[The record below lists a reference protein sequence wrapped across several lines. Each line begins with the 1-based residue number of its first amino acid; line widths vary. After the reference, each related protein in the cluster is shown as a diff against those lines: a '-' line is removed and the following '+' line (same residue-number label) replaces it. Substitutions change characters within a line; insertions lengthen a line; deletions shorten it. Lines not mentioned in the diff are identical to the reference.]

1 MFDLFS
7 DLSLHFERYFILN
20 EYSIHIIQ
28 WCVLGLFVL
37 FVTLPI
43 WKEKRSSYVFYAG
56 IVLRVVLLG
65 GITVEMIHQVLVRQ
79 YTIETF
85 EVLTDF
91 MQFLIYGYV
100 LLASLYY
107 VITLPYLKNK
117 GMFFV
122 FDLSVLLLPLCQ
134 TVFIVFAESKK
145 FFLSGDTGLVWRDM
159 ITILAMAC
167 FAALLLHLFFRLFWQ
182 RKWKELLLFYGLI
195 FAALV
200 YIFYPSIS
208 KHELQSS
215 FKSIVILAAAAG
227 SLMTID
233 LLSALLRDKLRLR
246 QWGAGCITVFF
257 LLLLNPVVNIPHT
270 MFQFT
275 KTELVDTFSQ
285 EYRPLSAVSAKAFAS
300 KFVPEDQSLYL
311 NASHQPIPYHYVFAD
326 DQYEV
331 NISAFTG
338 ELSGYSY
345 RGRVE
350 GKELT
355 DKEYRKKTIE
365 FFEKSGRSI
374 DLHRIQLA
382 VQKKDGET
390 NVLLLPKMSQ
400 NERDSFAFATWK
412 KGTLRQAQYENAI
425 FQLKDIDGIRL
436 TETEIKNRINSMYQN
451 LNLKPPVYQI
461 TGIDDFY
468 YDWQHEVRVTTKDQ
482 SEFLFN
488 GSSKEVISFKLSKA
502 FLQQKKGN
510 VSDEDLLKI
519 IGKKPKDIRKETG
532 TSESKQFTF
541 NHSSHVVN
549 LLKGDDGIE
558 LRVQSQSASSIPHA
572 VSNQDREDVYQQ
584 VLKRY
589 KPYTIYKKQ
598 IKPVRMID
606 KEGNI
611 DISWLVIIQTF
622 GSNEHK
628 IYEVNGRTKEVHRFD
643 R

>member
-1 MFDLFS
+1 MLDLFS

-20 EYSIHIIQ
+20 EYSIRIIQ

-37 FVTLPI
+37 FMTLPL
-43 WKEKRSSYVFYAG
+43 WKEKKSGYVFYAG

-65 GITVEMIHQVLVRQ
+65 GMTVEMIHQVLARQ

-107 VITLPYLKNK
+107 VISLPYLKNK
-117 GMFFV
+117 GMFFA

-145 FFLSGDTGLVWRDM
+145 FFLSGDMDLVWRDL
-159 ITILAMAC
+159 ITILLMAG
-167 FAALLLHLFFRLFWQ
+167 FAALVLHLFFRLFWHW
-182 RKWKELLLFYGLI
+182 KWKELLLFYGLI
-195 FAALV
+195 FAALL

-208 KHELQSS
+208 KYELQST

-227 SLMTID
+227 SFMTIY
-233 LLSALLRDKLRLR
+233 LLSALLRDKVRLR
-246 QWGAGCITVFF
+246 QWGAGCIAVFF
-257 LLLLNPVVNIPHT
+257 LLLLNPIINIPHT

-275 KTELVDTFSQ
+275 KTELVDTFSE
-285 EYRPLSAVSAKAFAS
+285 EYRPLSAASAKAFAS
-300 KFVPEDQSLYL
+300 KFVPKNQSLYL

-326 DQYEV
+326 DQYEL
-331 NISAFTG
+331 NISPFTG
-338 ELSGYSY
+338 ELSEYSY

-365 FFEKSGRSI
+365 FFERSGRSI
-374 DLHRIQLA
+374 DLQRIQLA
-382 VQKKDGET
+382 VKKEDGET
-390 NVLLLPKMSQ
+390 DVLLLPKMSQ
-400 NERDSFAFATWK
+400 NEEDSLASATWK
-412 KGTLRQAQYENAI
+412 KGTLRQAQYVNTI
-425 FQLKDIDGIRL
+425 FQLKDIDGIHL
-436 TETEIKNRINSMYQN
+436 TETEIKNRINSIYKH
-451 LNLKPPVYQI
+451 LNLKPPAYQI
-461 TGIDDFY
+461 TGIDEFY
-468 YDWQHEVRVTTKDQ
+468 FDWQHEVRVTTKDQ

-488 GSSKEVISFKLSKA
+488 GSTKKVISFKLSKA
-502 FLQQKKGN
+502 ILQQKKGN
-510 VSDEDLLKI
+510 ISDEDLLKI

-532 TSESKQFTF
+532 TSESKQYTF
-541 NHSSHVVN
+541 KRSSHVVN
-549 LLKGDDGIE
+549 LFKGDDGIE
-558 LRVQSQSASSIPHA
+558 LRVQVASSIPHA

-584 VLKRY
+584 VLKRF

-598 IKPVRMID
+598 IKPVKMID

>member
-20 EYSIHIIQ
+20 EYSIRIIQ

-37 FVTLPI
+37 FMTLPL
-43 WKEKRSSYVFYAG
+43 WKEKKSGYVFYAG

-65 GITVEMIHQVLVRQ
+65 GMTVEMIHQVLARQ

-117 GMFFV
+117 GMFFA

-145 FFLSGDTGLVWRDM
+145 FFLSGDMGLVWRDL
-159 ITILAMAC
+159 ITILVMAG
-167 FAALLLHLFFRLFWQ
+167 FAALVLHLFFRLFWHW
-182 RKWKELLLFYGLI
+182 KWKELLLFYGLI
-195 FAALV
+195 FAALL

-208 KHELQSS
+208 KYELQSS

-227 SLMTID
+227 SFMTIY
-233 LLSALLRDKLRLR
+233 LLSALLRDKVRLR
-246 QWGAGCITVFF
+246 QWGAGCIAVFF
-257 LLLLNPVVNIPHT
+257 LLLLNPIINIPHT

-275 KTELVDTFSQ
+275 KTELVDTFSE
-285 EYRPLSAVSAKAFAS
+285 EYRPLSAASAKAFAS
-300 KFVPEDQSLYL
+300 KFVPENQSLYL

-331 NISAFTG
+331 NISPFTG
-338 ELSGYSY
+338 ELSEYSY

-355 DKEYRKKTIE
+355 DKEYRQKTIE
-365 FFEKSGRSI
+365 FFERSGRSI
-374 DLHRIQLA
+374 DLNRIQLT
-382 VQKKDGET
+382 VQKEDGET

-400 NERDSFAFATWK
+400 NEEDSLASATWK

-425 FQLKDIDGIRL
+425 FQLKDIDGIHL
-436 TETEIKNRINSMYQN
+436 TEMEIKNRINSIYKH
-451 LNLKPPVYQI
+451 LNLKPPAYQI
-461 TGIDDFY
+461 TGIDEFY
-468 YDWQHEVRVTTKDQ
+468 FDWQHEVRVTTKDQ

-502 FLQQKKGN
+502 ILQQKKGN
-510 VSDEDLLKI
+510 ISDEDLLKI
-519 IGKKPKDIRKETG
+519 IGKTPKDVRKKIG
-532 TSESKQFTF
+532 TSESKQYTF
-541 NHSSHVVN
+541 KRSSHVVN
-549 LLKGDDGIE
+549 LFKGDDGIE
-558 LRVQSQSASSIPHA
+558 LRVQVASSIPHA

>member
-20 EYSIHIIQ
+20 EYSISIIQ

-37 FVTLPI
+37 FMTLPL
-43 WKEKRSSYVFYAG
+43 WKEKKSGYVFYAG

-65 GITVEMIHQVLVRQ
+65 GMTVEMIHQVLARQ

-117 GMFFV
+117 GMFFA

-145 FFLSGDTGLVWRDM
+145 FFLSGDMGLVWRDL
-159 ITILAMAC
+159 ITILLMAG
-167 FAALLLHLFFRLFWQ
+167 FAALVLHLFFRLFWHW
-182 RKWKELLLFYGLI
+182 KWKELLLFYGLI
-195 FAALV
+195 FAALL

-208 KHELQSS
+208 KYELQST

-227 SLMTID
+227 SFMTIY
-233 LLSALLRDKLRLR
+233 LLSALLRDKVRLR
-246 QWGAGCITVFF
+246 QWGAGCIAVFF
-257 LLLLNPVVNIPHT
+257 LLLLNPIINIPHT

-275 KTELVDTFSQ
+275 KTELVDTFSE
-285 EYRPLSAVSAKAFAS
+285 EYRPLSAASAKAFAS
-300 KFVPEDQSLYL
+300 KFVPENQSLYL

-331 NISAFTG
+331 NISPFTG
-338 ELSGYSY
+338 ELSEYSY

-355 DKEYRKKTIE
+355 DKEYRQKTIE
-365 FFEKSGRSI
+365 FFERSGRSI
-374 DLHRIQLA
+374 DLNRIQLT
-382 VQKKDGET
+382 VQKEDGET

-400 NERDSFAFATWK
+400 NEEDSLASATWE
-412 KGTLRQAQYENAI
+412 KGTLRQAQYVNAI
-425 FQLKDIDGIRL
+425 FQLKDIDGIHL
-436 TETEIKNRINSMYQN
+436 TETEIKNRINSIYKH
-451 LNLKPPVYQI
+451 LNLKPPAYQI
-461 TGIDDFY
+461 TGIDEFY
-468 YDWQHEVRVTTKDQ
+468 FDWQHEVRVTTKDQ

-488 GSSKEVISFKLSKA
+488 GSSNEVISFKLSKA

-519 IGKKPKDIRKETG
+519 IGKTPKDVRKEIG
-532 TSESKQFTF
+532 TSESKQYTF
-541 NHSSHVVN
+541 KRSSHVVN
-549 LLKGDDGIE
+549 LFKGDDGIE
-558 LRVQSQSASSIPHA
+558 LRVQVASSIPHA

-628 IYEVNGRTKEVHRFD
+628 IYEVRTKEVHRFD

>member
-1 MFDLFS
+1 MLDLFS

-20 EYSIHIIQ
+20 EYSIRIIQ

-37 FVTLPI
+37 FMTLPL
-43 WKEKRSSYVFYAG
+43 WKEKKSGYVFYAG

-65 GITVEMIHQVLVRQ
+65 GMTVEMIHQVLARQ

-107 VITLPYLKNK
+107 VISLPYLKNK
-117 GMFFV
+117 GMFFA

-145 FFLSGDTGLVWRDM
+145 FFLSGDMDLVWRDL
-159 ITILAMAC
+159 ITILLMAG
-167 FAALLLHLFFRLFWQ
+167 FAALVLHLFFRLFWHW
-182 RKWKELLLFYGLI
+182 KWKELLLFYGLI
-195 FAALV
+195 FAALL

-208 KHELQSS
+208 KYELQST

-227 SLMTID
+227 SFMTIY
-233 LLSALLRDKLRLR
+233 LLSALLRDKVRLR
-246 QWGAGCITVFF
+246 QWGAGCIAVFF
-257 LLLLNPVVNIPHT
+257 LLLLNPIINIPHT

-275 KTELVDTFSQ
+275 KTELVDTFSE
-285 EYRPLSAVSAKAFAS
+285 EYRPLSAASAKAFAS
-300 KFVPEDQSLYL
+300 KFVPKNQSLYL

-326 DQYEV
+326 DQYEL
-331 NISAFTG
+331 NISPFTG
-338 ELSGYSY
+338 ELSEYSY

-355 DKEYRKKTIE
+355 DKDYRKKTIE
-365 FFEKSGRSI
+365 FFERSGRSI
-374 DLHRIQLA
+374 DLQRIQLA
-382 VQKKDGET
+382 VKKEDGET
-390 NVLLLPKMSQ
+390 DVLLLPKMSQ
-400 NERDSFAFATWK
+400 NEEDSLASATWK
-412 KGTLRQAQYENAI
+412 KGTLRQAQYVNAI
-425 FQLKDIDGIRL
+425 FQLKDIDGIHL
-436 TETEIKNRINSMYQN
+436 TETEIKNRINSIYKH
-451 LNLKPPVYQI
+451 LNLKPPAYQI
-461 TGIDDFY
+461 TGIDEFY
-468 YDWQHEVRVTTKDQ
+468 FDWQHEVRVTTKDQ

-488 GSSKEVISFKLSKA
+488 GSTKKVISFKLSKA
-502 FLQQKKGN
+502 ILQQKKGN
-510 VSDEDLLKI
+510 ISDEDLLKI

-532 TSESKQFTF
+532 TSESKQYTF
-541 NHSSHVVN
+541 KRSSHVVN
-549 LLKGDDGIE
+549 LFKGDDGIE
-558 LRVQSQSASSIPHA
+558 LRVQVASSIPHA

-584 VLKRY
+584 VLKRF

-598 IKPVRMID
+598 IKPVKMID

>member
-20 EYSIHIIQ
+20 EYSIRIIQ

-37 FVTLPI
+37 FMTLPL
-43 WKEKRSSYVFYAG
+43 WKEKKSGYVFYGG

-65 GITVEMIHQVLVRQ
+65 GMTVEMIHQVLARQ

-107 VITLPYLKNK
+107 VISLPYLKNK
-117 GMFFV
+117 GMFFA

-145 FFLSGDTGLVWRDM
+145 FFLSGDMDLVWRDL
-159 ITILAMAC
+159 ITILLMAG
-167 FAALLLHLFFRLFWQ
+167 FAALVLHLFFRLFWHW
-182 RKWKELLLFYGLI
+182 KWKELLLFYGLI
-195 FAALV
+195 FAALL

-208 KHELQSS
+208 KYELQST

-227 SLMTID
+227 SFMTIY
-233 LLSALLRDKLRLR
+233 LLSALLRDKVRLR
-246 QWGAGCITVFF
+246 QWGAGCIAVFF
-257 LLLLNPVVNIPHT
+257 LLLLNPIINIPHT

-275 KTELVDTFSQ
+275 KTELVDTFSE
-285 EYRPLSAVSAKAFAS
+285 EYRPLSAASAKAFAS
-300 KFVPEDQSLYL
+300 KFVPENQSLYL

-331 NISAFTG
+331 NISPFTG
-338 ELSGYSY
+338 ELSEYSY

-355 DKEYRKKTIE
+355 DKEYRQKTIE
-365 FFEKSGRSI
+365 FFERSGRSI
-374 DLHRIQLA
+374 DLNRIQLT
-382 VQKKDGET
+382 VQKEDGET

-400 NERDSFAFATWK
+400 NEEDSLASATWE
-412 KGTLRQAQYENAI
+412 KGTLRQAQYVNAI
-425 FQLKDIDGIRL
+425 FQLKDIDGIHL
-436 TETEIKNRINSMYQN
+436 TETEIKNRINSIYKH
-451 LNLKPPVYQI
+451 LNLKPPAYQI
-461 TGIDDFY
+461 TGIDEFY
-468 YDWQHEVRVTTKDQ
+468 FDWQHEVRVTTKDQ

-519 IGKKPKDIRKETG
+519 IGKTPKDVRKEIG
-532 TSESKQFTF
+532 TSESKQYTF
-541 NHSSHVVN
+541 KRSSHVVN
-549 LLKGDDGIE
+549 LFKGDDGIE
-558 LRVQSQSASSIPHA
+558 LRVQVASSIPHA

>member
-1 MFDLFS
+1 MLDLFS

-20 EYSIHIIQ
+20 EYSIRIIQ

-37 FVTLPI
+37 FMTLPI
-43 WKEKRSSYVFYAG
+43 WKEKKSGYVFYAG
-56 IVLRVVLLG
+56 LVLRVVLLG
-65 GITVEMIHQVLVRQ
+65 GMTLEMSHQVLARQ

-117 GMFFV
+117 GMFFA

-167 FAALLLHLFFRLFWQ
+167 FAALLLYLFFRLFWHW
-182 RKWKELLLFYGLI
+182 KWKELILFYGLI
-195 FAALV
+195 FAALL

-208 KHELQSS
+208 KYELQST
-215 FKSIVILAAAAG
+215 FKSIVILVAAAG
-227 SLMTID
+227 TFMTIY
-233 LLSALLRDKLRLR
+233 LLSALLRDKVRLR
-246 QWGAGCITVFF
+246 KWGAGCIAVFF
-257 LLLLNPVVNIPHT
+257 LLLLNPIVNIPHT

-275 KTELVDTFSQ
+275 KMELVDTFSE

-311 NASHQPIPYHYVFAD
+311 NASLQPIPYYYVFAD

-345 RGRVE
+345 RGRLE

-365 FFEKSGRSI
+365 FFERSGRSI
-374 DLHRIQLA
+374 DLQRIQLA
-382 VQKKDGET
+382 VKKEDGET
-390 NVLLLPKMSQ
+390 DVLLLPKMSQ
-400 NERDSFAFATWK
+400 NEEDSLAFATWK
-412 KGTLRQAQYENAI
+412 KGTLRQAQYVNAI
-425 FQLKDIDGIRL
+425 FQLKDIDGIHL
-436 TETEIKNRINSMYQN
+436 TEMEIKNRINSIYKH
-451 LNLKPPVYQI
+451 LNLKSPAYQI
-461 TGIDDFY
+461 TGIDEFY
-468 YDWQHEVRVTTKDQ
+468 FDWQHEVRVTTKDQ

-488 GSSKEVISFKLSKA
+488 GSTKEVISFKLSKA
-502 FLQQKKGN
+502 ILQQKKGN
-510 VSDEDLLKI
+510 VSDEDLLKLI
-519 IGKKPKDIRKETG
+519 EKKPEDVKKKTG
-532 TSESKQFTF
+532 TNETKQYTF
-541 NHSSHVVN
+541 NRSSH
-549 LLKGDDGIE
+549 LLRVFRDHDGIE
-558 LRVQSQSASSIPHA
+558 LRLEPVSSIPDV
-572 VSNQDREDVYQQ
+572 VSYKDRDEVYQQ
-584 VLKRY
+584 VLKNE
-589 KPYTIYKKQ
+589 KPSMIYKKQ
-598 IKPVRMID
+598 IKPVRMIN
-606 KEGNI
+606 KEGEM

-622 GSNEHK
+622 GSNERK

>member
-20 EYSIHIIQ
+20 EYSIRIIQ

-37 FVTLPI
+37 FMTLPL
-43 WKEKRSSYVFYAG
+43 WKEKKSGYVFYGG

-65 GITVEMIHQVLVRQ
+65 GMTVEMIHQVLARQ

-107 VITLPYLKNK
+107 VISLPYLKNK
-117 GMFFV
+117 GMFFA

-145 FFLSGDTGLVWRDM
+145 FFLSGDMDLVWRDL
-159 ITILAMAC
+159 ITILLMAG
-167 FAALLLHLFFRLFWQ
+167 FAALVLHLFFRLFWHW
-182 RKWKELLLFYGLI
+182 KWKELLLFYGLI
-195 FAALV
+195 FASLL

-208 KHELQSS
+208 KYELQST

-227 SLMTID
+227 SFMTIY
-233 LLSALLRDKLRLR
+233 LLSALLRDKVRLR
-246 QWGAGCITVFF
+246 QWGAGCIAVFF
-257 LLLLNPVVNIPHT
+257 LLLLNPIINIPHT

-275 KTELVDTFSQ
+275 KTELVDTFSE
-285 EYRPLSAVSAKAFAS
+285 EYRPLSAASAKAFAS
-300 KFVPEDQSLYL
+300 KFVPENQSLYL

-331 NISAFTG
+331 NISPFTG
-338 ELSGYSY
+338 ELSEYSY

-355 DKEYRKKTIE
+355 DKEYRQKTIE
-365 FFEKSGRSI
+365 FFERSGRSI
-374 DLHRIQLA
+374 DLNRIQLA
-382 VQKKDGET
+382 VQKEDGET

-400 NERDSFAFATWK
+400 NEEDSLASAIWE
-412 KGTLRQAQYENAI
+412 KGTLRQAQYVNAI
-425 FQLKDIDGIRL
+425 FQLKDIDGIHL
-436 TETEIKNRINSMYQN
+436 TETEIKNRINSIYKH
-451 LNLKPPVYQI
+451 LNLKPPAYQI
-461 TGIDDFY
+461 TGIDEFY
-468 YDWQHEVRVTTKDQ
+468 FDWQHEVRVTTKDQ

-488 GSSKEVISFKLSKA
+488 GSSNEVISFKLSKA
-502 FLQQKKGN
+502 FLQQSKGN
-510 VSDEDLLKI
+510 VSDKDLLKI
-519 IGKKPKDIRKETG
+519 IGKTPKDVRKEIG
-532 TSESKQFTF
+532 TSESKQYTF
-541 NHSSHVVN
+541 KRSSHVVN
-549 LLKGDDGIE
+549 LFKGDNGIE
-558 LRVQSQSASSIPHA
+558 LRVQVASSIPHA

>member
-20 EYSIHIIQ
+20 EYSIRIIQ

-37 FVTLPI
+37 FMTLPL
-43 WKEKRSSYVFYAG
+43 WKEKKSGYVFYGG

-65 GITVEMIHQVLVRQ
+65 GMTVEMIHQVLARQ

-107 VITLPYLKNK
+107 VISLPYLKNK
-117 GMFFV
+117 GMFFA

-145 FFLSGDTGLVWRDM
+145 FFLSGDMDLVWRDL
-159 ITILAMAC
+159 ITILLMAG
-167 FAALLLHLFFRLFWQ
+167 FAALVLHLFFRLFWHW
-182 RKWKELLLFYGLI
+182 KWKELLLFYGLI
-195 FAALV
+195 FAALL

-208 KHELQSS
+208 KYELQST

-227 SLMTID
+227 SFMTIY
-233 LLSALLRDKLRLR
+233 LLSALLRDKVRLR
-246 QWGAGCITVFF
+246 QWGAGCIAVLF
-257 LLLLNPVVNIPHT
+257 LLLLNPIINIPHT

-275 KTELVDTFSQ
+275 KTELVDTFSE
-285 EYRPLSAVSAKAFAS
+285 EYRPLSAASAKAFAS
-300 KFVPEDQSLYL
+300 KFVPENQSLYL

-331 NISAFTG
+331 NISPFTG
-338 ELSGYSY
+338 ELSEYSY

-355 DKEYRKKTIE
+355 DKEYRQKTIE
-365 FFEKSGRSI
+365 FFERSGRSI
-374 DLHRIQLA
+374 DLQRIQLA
-382 VQKKDGET
+382 VKKEGGET

-400 NERDSFAFATWK
+400 NEEDSLASAIWE
-412 KGTLRQAQYENAI
+412 KGTLRQAQYVNAI
-425 FQLKDIDGIRL
+425 FQLKDIDGIHL
-436 TETEIKNRINSMYQN
+436 TETEIKNRINSIYKH
-451 LNLKPPVYQI
+451 LNLKPPAYQI
-461 TGIDDFY
+461 TGIDEFY
-468 YDWQHEVRVTTKDQ
+468 FDWQHEVRVTTKDQ

-488 GSSKEVISFKLSKA
+488 GSSNEVISFKLSKA
-502 FLQQKKGN
+502 FLQQSKGN
-510 VSDEDLLKI
+510 VSDKDLLKI
-519 IGKKPKDIRKETG
+519 IGKTPKDVRKEIG
-532 TSESKQFTF
+532 TSESKQYTF
-541 NHSSHVVN
+541 KRSSHVVN
-549 LLKGDDGIE
+549 LFKGDDGIE
-558 LRVQSQSASSIPHA
+558 LGVQVASSIPHA

>member
-1 MFDLFS
+1 MLDLFS

-20 EYSIHIIQ
+20 EYSIRIIQ

-37 FVTLPI
+37 FMTLPL
-43 WKEKRSSYVFYAG
+43 WKEKKSGYVFYAG

-65 GITVEMIHQVLVRQ
+65 GMTVEMIHQVLARQ

-107 VITLPYLKNK
+107 VSSLPYLKNK
-117 GMFFV
+117 GMFFA

-134 TVFIVFAESKK
+134 TVFIVFAESIK
-145 FFLSGDTGLVWRDM
+145 FFLSGDMDLVWRDL
-159 ITILAMAC
+159 ITILLMAG
-167 FAALLLHLFFRLFWQ
+167 FAALVLHLFFRLFWHW
-182 RKWKELLLFYGLI
+182 KWKELLLFYGLI
-195 FAALV
+195 FAALL

-208 KHELQSS
+208 KYELQST

-227 SLMTID
+227 SFMTIY
-233 LLSALLRDKLRLR
+233 LLSALLRDKVRLR
-246 QWGAGCITVFF
+246 QWGAGCIAVFF
-257 LLLLNPVVNIPHT
+257 LLLLNPIINIPHT

-275 KTELVDTFSQ
+275 KTELVDTFSE
-285 EYRPLSAVSAKAFAS
+285 EYRPLSAASAKAFAS
-300 KFVPEDQSLYL
+300 KFVPKNQSLYL

-326 DQYEV
+326 DQYEL
-331 NISAFTG
+331 NISPFTG
-338 ELSGYSY
+338 ELSEYSY

-365 FFEKSGRSI
+365 FFERSGRSI
-374 DLHRIQLA
+374 DLQRIQLA
-382 VQKKDGET
+382 VKKEDGET
-390 NVLLLPKMSQ
+390 DVLLLPKMSQ
-400 NERDSFAFATWK
+400 NEEDSLASATWK
-412 KGTLRQAQYENAI
+412 KGTLRQAQYVNAI
-425 FQLKDIDGIRL
+425 FQLKDIDGIHL
-436 TETEIKNRINSMYQN
+436 TETEIKNRINSIYKH
-451 LNLKPPVYQI
+451 LNLKPPAYQI
-461 TGIDDFY
+461 TGIDEFY
-468 YDWQHEVRVTTKDQ
+468 FDWQHEVRVTTKDQ

-488 GSSKEVISFKLSKA
+488 GSTKKVISFKLSKA
-502 FLQQKKGN
+502 ILQQKKGN
-510 VSDEDLLKI
+510 ISDEDLLKI

-532 TSESKQFTF
+532 TSESKQYTF
-541 NHSSHVVN
+541 KRSSHVVN
-549 LLKGDDGIE
+549 LFKGDDGIE
-558 LRVQSQSASSIPHA
+558 LRVQVASSIPHA
-572 VSNQDREDVYQQ
+572 VSNQDRDDVYQQ
-584 VLKRY
+584 VLKRF

-598 IKPVRMID
+598 IKPVKMID

>member
-20 EYSIHIIQ
+20 EYSIRIIQ

-37 FVTLPI
+37 FMTLPL
-43 WKEKRSSYVFYAG
+43 WKEKKSGYVFYAG

-65 GITVEMIHQVLVRQ
+65 GMTVEMIHQVLARQ

-117 GMFFV
+117 GMFFA

-134 TVFIVFAESKK
+134 TLFIVFAESKK
-145 FFLSGDTGLVWRDM
+145 FFLSGDMGLVWRDL
-159 ITILAMAC
+159 ITILVMAG
-167 FAALLLHLFFRLFWQ
+167 FAALVPHLFFRLFWHW
-182 RKWKELLLFYGLI
+182 KWKELLLFYGLI
-195 FAALV
+195 FAALL

-208 KHELQSS
+208 KYELQST

-227 SLMTID
+227 SFMTIY
-233 LLSALLRDKLRLR
+233 LLSALLRDKVRLR
-246 QWGAGCITVFF
+246 QWGAGCIAVFF
-257 LLLLNPVVNIPHT
+257 LLLLNPIINIPHT

-275 KTELVDTFSQ
+275 KTELVDTFSE
-285 EYRPLSAVSAKAFAS
+285 EYRPLSAASAKAFAS
-300 KFVPEDQSLYL
+300 KFVPENQSLYL

-331 NISAFTG
+331 NISPFTG
-338 ELSGYSY
+338 ELSEYSY

-355 DKEYRKKTIE
+355 DKEYRQKTIE
-365 FFEKSGRSI
+365 FFERSGRSI
-374 DLHRIQLA
+374 DLNRIQLT
-382 VQKKDGET
+382 VQKEDGET

-400 NERDSFAFATWK
+400 NEEDSLASATWE
-412 KGTLRQAQYENAI
+412 KGTLRQAQYVNAI
-425 FQLKDIDGIRL
+425 FQLKDIDGIHL
-436 TETEIKNRINSMYQN
+436 TETEIKNRINSIYKH
-451 LNLKPPVYQI
+451 LNLKPPAYQI
-461 TGIDDFY
+461 TGIDEFY
-468 YDWQHEVRVTTKDQ
+468 FDWQHEVRVTTKDQ

-519 IGKKPKDIRKETG
+519 IGKTPKDVRKEIG
-532 TSESKQFTF
+532 TSESKQYTF
-541 NHSSHVVN
+541 KRSSHVVN
-549 LLKGDDGIE
+549 LFKGDDGIE
-558 LRVQSQSASSIPHA
+558 LRVQVASSIPHA

>member
-20 EYSIHIIQ
+20 EYSIRIIQ

-37 FVTLPI
+37 FMTLPL
-43 WKEKRSSYVFYAG
+43 WKEKKSGYVFYGG

-65 GITVEMIHQVLVRQ
+65 GMTVEMIHQVLARQ

-107 VITLPYLKNK
+107 VISLPYLKNK
-117 GMFFV
+117 GMFFA

-145 FFLSGDTGLVWRDM
+145 FFLSGDMDLVWRDL
-159 ITILAMAC
+159 ITILLMAG
-167 FAALLLHLFFRLFWQ
+167 FAALVLHLFFRLFWHW
-182 RKWKELLLFYGLI
+182 KWKELLLFYGLI
-195 FAALV
+195 FASLL

-208 KHELQSS
+208 KYELQST

-227 SLMTID
+227 SFMTIY
-233 LLSALLRDKLRLR
+233 LLSALLRDKVRLR
-246 QWGAGCITVFF
+246 QWGAGCIAVFF
-257 LLLLNPVVNIPHT
+257 LLLLNPIINIPHT

-275 KTELVDTFSQ
+275 KTELVDTFSE
-285 EYRPLSAVSAKAFAS
+285 EYRPLSAASAKAFAS
-300 KFVPEDQSLYL
+300 KFVPENQSLYL

-331 NISAFTG
+331 NISPFTG
-338 ELSGYSY
+338 ELSEYSY

-355 DKEYRKKTIE
+355 DKEYRQKTIE
-365 FFEKSGRSI
+365 FFERSGRSI
-374 DLHRIQLA
+374 DLNRIQLA
-382 VQKKDGET
+382 VQKEDGET

-400 NERDSFAFATWK
+400 NEEDSLASAIWE
-412 KGTLRQAQYENAI
+412 KGTLRQAQYVNAI
-425 FQLKDIDGIRL
+425 FQLKDIDGIHL
-436 TETEIKNRINSMYQN
+436 TETEIKNRINSIYKH
-451 LNLKPPVYQI
+451 LNLKPPAYQI
-461 TGIDDFY
+461 TGIDEFY
-468 YDWQHEVRVTTKDQ
+468 FDWQHEVRVTTKDQ

-488 GSSKEVISFKLSKA
+488 GSSNEVISFKLSKA
-502 FLQQKKGN
+502 FLQQSKGN
-510 VSDEDLLKI
+510 VSDKDLLKI
-519 IGKKPKDIRKETG
+519 IGKTPKDVRKEIG
-532 TSESKQFTF
+532 TSESKQYTF
-541 NHSSHVVN
+541 KRSSHVVN
-549 LLKGDDGIE
+549 LFKGDDGIE
-558 LRVQSQSASSIPHA
+558 LRVQVASSIPHA

>member
-37 FVTLPI
+37 FMTLPI
-43 WKEKRSSYVFYAG
+43 WKEKKSGYAFYAG

-65 GITVEMIHQVLVRQ
+65 GMTVEMIHQVLARQ

-100 LLASLYY
+100 LLASLFY

-117 GMFFV
+117 GMFFA

-134 TVFIVFAESKK
+134 TVFIMFAESKK
-145 FFLSGDTGLVWRDM
+145 FFLSGYTGLVWRDM
-159 ITILAMAC
+159 ITILVMSC
-167 FAALLLHLFFRLFWQ
+167 FAALLLYLFFRLFWHW
-182 RKWKELLLFYGLI
+182 KWKELLLFYGLI
-195 FAALV
+195 FAALL

-208 KHELQSS
+208 KYELQST
-215 FKSIVILAAAAG
+215 FKSIVILIAAAG
-227 SLMTID
+227 SFMTIY
-233 LLSALLRDKLRLR
+233 LLSALLRDKVRLR
-246 QWGAGCITVFF
+246 QWGAGCIAVFF
-257 LLLLNPVVNIPHT
+257 LLLLNPIVNIPHT

-275 KTELVDTFSQ
+275 KTELVDTFSD
-285 EYRPLSAVSAKAFAS
+285 EYRPLSAVSAKAYAS

-311 NASHQPIPYHYVFAD
+311 NASHQPIPDHYVFAD

-338 ELSGYSY
+338 ELSEFAY

-365 FFEKSGRSI
+365 FFERSGRSI
-374 DLHRIQLA
+374 DLQRIQL
-382 VQKKDGET
+382 VVKKEGGET
-390 NVLLLPKMSQ
+390 DVLLLPKMSQ
-400 NERDSFAFATWK
+400 NEEDSLAFATWK
-412 KGTLRQAQYENAI
+412 KGTLRQARYVNAI
-425 FQLKDIDGIRL
+425 FQLKDIDRIHL
-436 TETEIKNRINSMYQN
+436 TETEIKNRINSIYKH
-451 LNLKPPVYQI
+451 LNLKPPAYQI
-461 TGIDDFY
+461 TGIDEFY
-468 YDWQHEVRVTTKDQ
+468 FDWQHEVRVTTKDQ

-488 GSSKEVISFKLSKA
+488 GSTKEVISFKLSKA
-502 FLQQKKGN
+502 ILQQKKGN

-519 IGKKPKDIRKETG
+519 IGRTPKDVRKETG
-532 TSESKQFTF
+532 TSESKQYTIKR
-541 NHSSHVVN
+541 SSHVVN
-549 LLKGDDGIE
+549 LFKGDDGIE
-558 LRVQSQSASSIPHA
+558 LRVQVASSIPHA
-572 VSNQDREDVYQQ
+572 VSNQDREEVYQQ

>member
-20 EYSIHIIQ
+20 EYSIRIIQ

-37 FVTLPI
+37 FMTLPL
-43 WKEKRSSYVFYAG
+43 WKEKKSGYVFYGG

-65 GITVEMIHQVLVRQ
+65 GMTVEMIHQVLARQ

-117 GMFFV
+117 GMFFA

-145 FFLSGDTGLVWRDM
+145 FFLSGDMGLVWRDL
-159 ITILAMAC
+159 ITILVMAG
-167 FAALLLHLFFRLFWQ
+167 FAALVLHLFFRLFWHW
-182 RKWKELLLFYGLI
+182 KWKELLLFYGLI
-195 FAALV
+195 FAALL

-208 KHELQSS
+208 KYELQST

-227 SLMTID
+227 SFMTIY
-233 LLSALLRDKLRLR
+233 LLSALLRDKVRLR
-246 QWGAGCITVFF
+246 QWGAGCIAVLF
-257 LLLLNPVVNIPHT
+257 LLLLNPIINIPHT

-275 KTELVDTFSQ
+275 KTELVDTFSE
-285 EYRPLSAVSAKAFAS
+285 EYRPLSAASAKAFAS
-300 KFVPEDQSLYL
+300 KFVPENQSLYL

-331 NISAFTG
+331 NISPFTG
-338 ELSGYSY
+338 ELSEYSY

-355 DKEYRKKTIE
+355 DKEYRQKTIE
-365 FFEKSGRSI
+365 FFERSGRSI
-374 DLHRIQLA
+374 DLNRIQLT
-382 VQKKDGET
+382 VQKEDGET

-400 NERDSFAFATWK
+400 NEEDSLASATWE
-412 KGTLRQAQYENAI
+412 KGTLRQAQYVNAI
-425 FQLKDIDGIRL
+425 FQLKDIDGIHL
-436 TETEIKNRINSMYQN
+436 TETEIKNRINSIYKH
-451 LNLKPPVYQI
+451 LNLKPPAYQI
-461 TGIDDFY
+461 TGIDEFY
-468 YDWQHEVRVTTKDQ
+468 FDWQHEVRVTTKDQ

-488 GSSKEVISFKLSKA
+488 GSSNEVISFKLSKA

-519 IGKKPKDIRKETG
+519 IGKTPKDVRKEIG
-532 TSESKQFTF
+532 TSESKQYTF
-541 NHSSHVVN
+541 KRSSHVVN
-549 LLKGDDGIE
+549 LFKGDDGIE
-558 LRVQSQSASSIPHA
+558 LRVQVASSIPHA

-589 KPYTIYKKQ
+589 KLYTIYKKQ

>member
-20 EYSIHIIQ
+20 EYSIRIIQ

-37 FVTLPI
+37 FMTLPL
-43 WKEKRSSYVFYAG
+43 WKEKKSGYVFYGG

-65 GITVEMIHQVLVRQ
+65 GMTVEMIHQVLARQ

-107 VITLPYLKNK
+107 VISLPYLKNK
-117 GMFFV
+117 GMFFA

-145 FFLSGDTGLVWRDM
+145 FFLSGDMDLVWRDL
-159 ITILAMAC
+159 ITILLMAG
-167 FAALLLHLFFRLFWQ
+167 FAALVLHLFFRLFWHW
-182 RKWKELLLFYGLI
+182 KWKELLLFYGLI
-195 FAALV
+195 FAALL

-208 KHELQSS
+208 KYELQST

-227 SLMTID
+227 SFMTIY
-233 LLSALLRDKLRLR
+233 LLSALLRDKVRLR
-246 QWGAGCITVFF
+246 QWGAGCIAVLF
-257 LLLLNPVVNIPHT
+257 LLLLNPIINIPHT

-275 KTELVDTFSQ
+275 KTELVDTFSE
-285 EYRPLSAVSAKAFAS
+285 EYRPLSAASAKAFAS
-300 KFVPEDQSLYL
+300 KFVPENQSLYL

-331 NISAFTG
+331 NISPFTG
-338 ELSGYSY
+338 ELSEYSY

-355 DKEYRKKTIE
+355 DKEYRQKTIE
-365 FFEKSGRSI
+365 FFERSGRSI
-374 DLHRIQLA
+374 DLNRIQLT
-382 VQKKDGET
+382 VQKEDGET

-400 NERDSFAFATWK
+400 NEEDSLASATWE
-412 KGTLRQAQYENAI
+412 KGTLRQAQYVNAI
-425 FQLKDIDGIRL
+425 FQLKDIDGIHL
-436 TETEIKNRINSMYQN
+436 TETEIKNRINSIYKH
-451 LNLKPPVYQI
+451 LNLKPPAYQI
-461 TGIDDFY
+461 TGIDEFY
-468 YDWQHEVRVTTKDQ
+468 FDWQHEVRVTTKDQ

-488 GSSKEVISFKLSKA
+488 GSSNEVISFKLSKA

-510 VSDEDLLKI
+510 VSDKDLLKI
-519 IGKKPKDIRKETG
+519 IGKTPKDVRKEIG
-532 TSESKQFTF
+532 TSESKQYTF
-541 NHSSHVVN
+541 KRSSHVVN
-549 LLKGDDGIE
+549 LFKGDDGIE
-558 LRVQSQSASSIPHA
+558 LRVQVASSIPHA

>member
-20 EYSIHIIQ
+20 EYSIRIIQ

-37 FVTLPI
+37 FMTLPL
-43 WKEKRSSYVFYAG
+43 WKEKKSGYVFYGG

-65 GITVEMIHQVLVRQ
+65 GMTVEMIHQVLARQ

-107 VITLPYLKNK
+107 VISLPYLKNK
-117 GMFFV
+117 GMFFA

-145 FFLSGDTGLVWRDM
+145 FFLSGDMDLVWRDL
-159 ITILAMAC
+159 ITILLMAG
-167 FAALLLHLFFRLFWQ
+167 FAALVLHLFFRLFWHW
-182 RKWKELLLFYGLI
+182 KWKELLLFYGLI
-195 FAALV
+195 FAALL

-208 KHELQSS
+208 KYELQST

-227 SLMTID
+227 SFMTIY
-233 LLSALLRDKLRLR
+233 LLSALLRDKVRLR
-246 QWGAGCITVFF
+246 QWGAGCIAVLF
-257 LLLLNPVVNIPHT
+257 LLLLNPIINIPHT

-275 KTELVDTFSQ
+275 KTELVDTFSE
-285 EYRPLSAVSAKAFAS
+285 EYRPLSAASAKAFAS
-300 KFVPEDQSLYL
+300 KFVPENQSLYL

-331 NISAFTG
+331 NISPFTG
-338 ELSGYSY
+338 ELSEYSY

-355 DKEYRKKTIE
+355 DKEYRQKTIE
-365 FFEKSGRSI
+365 FFERSGRSI
-374 DLHRIQLA
+374 DLNRIQLT
-382 VQKKDGET
+382 VQKEDGET

-400 NERDSFAFATWK
+400 NEEDSLASATWE
-412 KGTLRQAQYENAI
+412 KGTLRQAQYVNAI
-425 FQLKDIDGIRL
+425 FQLKDIDGIHL
-436 TETEIKNRINSMYQN
+436 TETEIKNRINSIYKH
-451 LNLKPPVYQI
+451 LNLKPPAYQI
-461 TGIDDFY
+461 TGIDEFY
-468 YDWQHEVRVTTKDQ
+468 FDWQHEVRVTTKDQ

-488 GSSKEVISFKLSKA
+488 GSSNEVISFKLSKA

-519 IGKKPKDIRKETG
+519 IGKTPKDVRKEIG
-532 TSESKQFTF
+532 TSESKQYTF
-541 NHSSHVVN
+541 KRSSHVVN
-549 LLKGDDGIE
+549 LFKGDDGIE
-558 LRVQSQSASSIPHA
+558 LRVQVASSIPHA

-598 IKPVRMID
+598 IKTVRMID

>member
-20 EYSIHIIQ
+20 EYSIRIIQ

-37 FVTLPI
+37 FMTLPL
-43 WKEKRSSYVFYAG
+43 WKEKKSGYVFYGG

-65 GITVEMIHQVLVRQ
+65 GMTVEMIHQVLARQ

-107 VITLPYLKNK
+107 VISLPYLKNK
-117 GMFFV
+117 GMFFA

-145 FFLSGDTGLVWRDM
+145 FFLSGDMDLVWRDL
-159 ITILAMAC
+159 ITILLMAG
-167 FAALLLHLFFRLFWQ
+167 FAALVLHLFFRLFWHW
-182 RKWKELLLFYGLI
+182 KWKELLLFYGLI
-195 FAALV
+195 FAALL

-208 KHELQSS
+208 KYELQST

-227 SLMTID
+227 SFMTIY
-233 LLSALLRDKLRLR
+233 LLSALLRDKVRLR
-246 QWGAGCITVFF
+246 QWGAGCIAVLF
-257 LLLLNPVVNIPHT
+257 LLLLNPIINIPHT

-275 KTELVDTFSQ
+275 KTELVDTFSE
-285 EYRPLSAVSAKAFAS
+285 EYRPLSAASAKAFAS
-300 KFVPEDQSLYL
+300 KFVPENQSLYL

-331 NISAFTG
+331 NISPFTG
-338 ELSGYSY
+338 ELSEYSY

-355 DKEYRKKTIE
+355 DKQYRQKTIE
-365 FFEKSGRSI
+365 FFERSGRSI
-374 DLHRIQLA
+374 DLNRIQLT
-382 VQKKDGET
+382 VQKEDGET

-400 NERDSFAFATWK
+400 NEEDSLASATWE
-412 KGTLRQAQYENAI
+412 KGTLRQAQYVNAI
-425 FQLKDIDGIRL
+425 FQLKDIDGIHL
-436 TETEIKNRINSMYQN
+436 TETEIKNRINSIYKH
-451 LNLKPPVYQI
+451 LNLKPPAYQI
-461 TGIDDFY
+461 TGIDEFY
-468 YDWQHEVRVTTKDQ
+468 FDWQHEVRVTTKDQ

-488 GSSKEVISFKLSKA
+488 GSTKKVISFKLSKA
-502 FLQQKKGN
+502 ILQQKKGN
-510 VSDEDLLKI
+510 ISDEDLLKI
-519 IGKKPKDIRKETG
+519 IGKTPKDVRKEIG
-532 TSESKQFTF
+532 TSESKQYTF
-541 NHSSHVVN
+541 KRSSHVVN
-549 LLKGDDGIE
+549 LFKGDDGIE
-558 LRVQSQSASSIPHA
+558 LRVQVASSIPHA

>member
-1 MFDLFS
+1 MLDLFS

-20 EYSIHIIQ
+20 EYSIRIIQ

-37 FVTLPI
+37 FMTLPI
-43 WKEKRSSYVFYAG
+43 WKEKKSGYVFYAG
-56 IVLRVVLLG
+56 LVLRVVLLG
-65 GITVEMIHQVLVRQ
+65 GMTLEMSHQVLARQ
-79 YTIETF
+79 YTIQTF

-117 GMFFV
+117 GMFFA

-134 TVFIVFAESKK
+134 TVFIVFAENKK

-159 ITILAMAC
+159 IPILAMAC
-167 FAALLLHLFFRLFWQ
+167 FAALLLHLFFRLFWHW
-182 RKWKELLLFYGLI
+182 KWKELILFYGLI
-195 FAALV
+195 FAALL
-200 YIFYPSIS
+200 YIFYPSIT
-208 KHELQSS
+208 KYELQSS

-227 SLMTID
+227 SFMTIY
-233 LLSALLRDKLRLR
+233 LLCALLRDKVRLR
-246 QWGAGCITVFF
+246 KWGAGCIAGFF
-257 LLLLNPVVNIPHT
+257 LLLLNPIVNIPHT

-275 KTELVDTFSQ
+275 KTELVDTFSE
-285 EYRPLSAVSAKAFAS
+285 EYRPLSAISAKEFAS
-300 KFVPEDQSLYL
+300 KFVPADQTLYL
-311 NASHQPIPYHYVFAD
+311 NASHQPIPYYYVFAD

-345 RGRVE
+345 QGRVE

-355 DKEYRKKTIE
+355 DKEYREKTIE
-365 FFEKSGRSI
+365 FFERSGRSI

-382 VQKKDGET
+382 VQKEDGET

-400 NERDSFAFATWK
+400 NEEDSLAFATWE
-412 KGTLRQAQYENAI
+412 KGTLRQAQYGNAI

-436 TETEIKNRINSMYQN
+436 TETEIKNRINSMYKN
-451 LNLKPPVYQI
+451 LNLKRPAYQF

-468 YDWQHEVRVTTKDQ
+468 FDWQHEVTVTTKDQ
-482 SEFLFN
+482 SEFVFN
-488 GSSKEVISFKLSKA
+488 GSTKDIISFKLSKTL
-502 FLQQKKGN
+502 LQQKKGK

-519 IGKKPKDIRKETG
+519 IGKKPEDVRKETG
-532 TSESKQFTF
+532 TNESKQYTF
-541 NHSSHVVN
+541 NRTSQ
-549 LLKGDDGIE
+549 LLNVFRDHDGIK
-558 LRVQSQSASSIPHA
+558 LRLQSVSSI
-572 VSNQDREDVYQQ
+572 SNSISNKDRDEVYQQ
-584 VLKRY
+584 VLKSE
-589 KPYTIYKKQ
+589 KASKIYKKQ
-598 IKPVRMID
+598 IKPVRMIN
-606 KEGNI
+606 KEGDM

-622 GSNEHK
+622 GSNERK

>member
-37 FVTLPI
+37 FVTLPL
-43 WKEKRSSYVFYAG
+43 WKEKKSGYVFYAG

-65 GITVEMIHQVLVRQ
+65 GMTIEMIHQVLARQ

-107 VITLPYLKNK
+107 VISLPYLKNK
-117 GMFFV
+117 GMFFA

-134 TVFIVFAESKK
+134 TVFIVLAESKK
-145 FFLSGDTGLVWRDM
+145 FFLSGDMDLVWRDL
-159 ITILAMAC
+159 ITILLMAG
-167 FAALLLHLFFRLFWQ
+167 FAALVLHLFFRLFWH

-195 FAALV
+195 FAALL
-200 YIFYPSIS
+200 YIFYPSIT
-208 KHELQSS
+208 KYELQSS

-227 SLMTID
+227 SFMTIY
-233 LLSALLRDKLRLR
+233 LLYALLRDKVKLR
-246 QWGAGCITVFF
+246 QWGAGCIAVFF
-257 LLLLNPVVNIPHT
+257 LLLLNPVINIPHA

-275 KTELVDTFSQ
+275 KTELVDTFSE
-285 EYRPLSAVSAKAFAS
+285 EYRPLSAGSAKEFAS
-300 KFVPEDQSLYL
+300 KFVPEHQSLYL
-311 NASHQPIPYHYVFAD
+311 NASHQPIPYYYVFAD

-338 ELSGYSY
+338 ELSDYTY

-355 DKEYRKKTIE
+355 DKEYKKKTIE
-365 FFEKSGRSI
+365 FFERSGRSI
-374 DLHRIQLA
+374 DLNRIQLT
-382 VQKKDGET
+382 VQKEDGET

-400 NERDSFAFATWK
+400 NEEVSLASATWK
-412 KGTLRQAQYENAI
+412 KGTLRQAQYQNAI
-425 FQLKDIDGIRL
+425 FQLKDIDGIQL
-436 TETEIKNRINSMYQN
+436 TETEIKNRIKSIYQN
-451 LNLKPPVYQI
+451 LDLKLPAYQI

-468 YDWQHEVRVTTKDQ
+468 FDWQHEVRVTTKDQ
-482 SEFLFN
+482 SEFVFN
-488 GSSKEVISFKLSKA
+488 GSTKDVLSFKLSKA
-502 FLQQKKGN
+502 ILLQKKGN
-510 VSDEDLLKI
+510 VSDEDLLKM
-519 IGKKPKDIRKETG
+519 IGKKPEDVRKETG
-532 TSESKQFTF
+532 TSESKQFIL
-541 NHSSHVVN
+541 NRSSHVVN
-549 LLKGDDGIE
+549 LFKADDGIE
-558 LRVQSQSASSIPHA
+558 LRVQSVSSTPHA
-572 VSNQDREDVYQQ
+572 VSNQDRDEVYQQ
-584 VLKRY
+584 VIKRY

-611 DISWLVIIQTF
+611 DTSWLVIIQTF

-643 R
+643 K

>member
-1 MFDLFS
+1 MLDLFS
-7 DLSLHFERYFILN
+7 GLSLHFERYFILN
-20 EYSIHIIQ
+20 EYSIRIIQ

-37 FVTLPI
+37 FMTLPL
-43 WKEKRSSYVFYAG
+43 WKEKKSGYVFYAG

-65 GITVEMIHQVLVRQ
+65 GMTVEMIHQVLARQ

-107 VITLPYLKNK
+107 VISLPYLKNK
-117 GMFFV
+117 GMFFA

-145 FFLSGDTGLVWRDM
+145 FFLSGDMDLVWRDL
-159 ITILAMAC
+159 ITILLMAG
-167 FAALLLHLFFRLFWQ
+167 FAALVLHLFFRLFWHW
-182 RKWKELLLFYGLI
+182 KWKELLLFYGLI
-195 FAALV
+195 FAALL

-208 KHELQSS
+208 KYELQST

-227 SLMTID
+227 SFMTIY
-233 LLSALLRDKLRLR
+233 LLSALLRDKVRLR
-246 QWGAGCITVFF
+246 QWGAGCIAVFF
-257 LLLLNPVVNIPHT
+257 LLLLNPIINIPHT

-275 KTELVDTFSQ
+275 KTELVDTFSE
-285 EYRPLSAVSAKAFAS
+285 EYRPLSTASAKAFAS
-300 KFVPEDQSLYL
+300 KFVPKNQSLYL

-326 DQYEV
+326 DQYEL
-331 NISAFTG
+331 NISPFTG
-338 ELSGYSY
+338 ELSKYSY

-365 FFEKSGRSI
+365 FFERSGRSI
-374 DLHRIQLA
+374 DLQRIQLA
-382 VQKKDGET
+382 VKKEDGET
-390 NVLLLPKMSQ
+390 DVLLLPKMSQ
-400 NERDSFAFATWK
+400 NEEDSLASATWK
-412 KGTLRQAQYENAI
+412 KGTLRQAQYVNAI
-425 FQLKDIDGIRL
+425 FQLKDIDGIHL
-436 TETEIKNRINSMYQN
+436 TETEIKNRINSIYKH
-451 LNLKPPVYQI
+451 LNLKPPAYQI
-461 TGIDDFY
+461 TGIDEFY
-468 YDWQHEVRVTTKDQ
+468 FDWQHEVRVTTKDQ

-488 GSSKEVISFKLSKA
+488 GSTKKVISFKLSKA
-502 FLQQKKGN
+502 ILQQKKGN
-510 VSDEDLLKI
+510 ISDEDLLKI

-532 TSESKQFTF
+532 TSESKQYTF
-541 NHSSHVVN
+541 KRSSHVVN
-549 LLKGDDGIE
+549 LFKGDDGIE
-558 LRVQSQSASSIPHA
+558 LRLQVASSIPHA

-584 VLKRY
+584 VLKRF

-598 IKPVRMID
+598 IKPVKMID

>member
-37 FVTLPI
+37 FMTLPI
-43 WKEKRSSYVFYAG
+43 WKEKKSGYVFYAG

-65 GITVEMIHQVLVRQ
+65 GMTVEMIHQVLARQ

-107 VITLPYLKNK
+107 VITLPYLKNR
-117 GMFFV
+117 GMFFA

-159 ITILAMAC
+159 ITILVMAC
-167 FAALLLHLFFRLFWQ
+167 FTALLLHLFFRLFWHW
-182 RKWKELLLFYGLI
+182 KWKELLLFYSLI
-195 FAALV
+195 FAALL

-208 KHELQSS
+208 KYELQST
-215 FKSIVILAAAAG
+215 FKSIVILVAAAG
-227 SLMTID
+227 SFMTIY
-233 LLSALLRDKLRLR
+233 LLSALLRNKVRLR
-246 QWGAGCITVFF
+246 QWGAGCIAVFF
-257 LLLLNPVVNIPHT
+257 LLLLNPIVNIPHT

-275 KTELVDTFSQ
+275 KTELVDTFSD
-285 EYRPLSAVSAKAFAS
+285 EYRPLSAISAKAFAS

-338 ELSGYSY
+338 ELSEYSY

-365 FFEKSGRSI
+365 FFERSGRSI
-374 DLHRIQLA
+374 DLQRIQLA
-382 VQKKDGET
+382 VKKEGGET
-390 NVLLLPKMSQ
+390 DVLLLPKMSQ
-400 NERDSFAFATWK
+400 NEEDSLAFATWK
-412 KGTLRQAQYENAI
+412 KGTLRQARYVNAI
-425 FQLKDIDGIRL
+425 FQLKDIDGIHL
-436 TETEIKNRINSMYQN
+436 TETEIKNRINSIYKH
-451 LNLKPPVYQI
+451 LNLEPPAYQI
-461 TGIDDFY
+461 TGIDEFY
-468 YDWQHEVRVTTKDQ
+468 FDWQHEVRVTTKDH

-488 GSSKEVISFKLSKA
+488 GSTKEVISFKLSKA
-502 FLQQKKGN
+502 ILQQKKGN

-519 IGKKPKDIRKETG
+519 IGKTPKDVRKETG
-532 TSESKQFTF
+532 TSESKQYTF
-541 NHSSHVVN
+541 KHSSQVVN
-549 LLKGDDGIE
+549 LFKGDDGIE
-558 LRVQSQSASSIPHA
+558 LRVQVASSIPHA
-572 VSNQDREDVYQQ
+572 VSNQDREEVYQQ

-611 DISWLVIIQTF
+611 DNSWLVIIQTF

>member
-20 EYSIHIIQ
+20 EYSIRIIQ

-37 FVTLPI
+37 FMTLPL
-43 WKEKRSSYVFYAG
+43 WKEKKSGYVFYAG

-65 GITVEMIHQVLVRQ
+65 GITVEMIHQVLARQ

-107 VITLPYLKNK
+107 VISLPYLKNK
-117 GMFFV
+117 GMFFA

-145 FFLSGDTGLVWRDM
+145 FFLSGDMDLVWRDL
-159 ITILAMAC
+159 ITILLMAG
-167 FAALLLHLFFRLFWQ
+167 FAALVLHLFFRLFWHW
-182 RKWKELLLFYGLI
+182 KWKELLLFYGLI
-195 FAALV
+195 FAALL

-208 KHELQSS
+208 KYELQST

-227 SLMTID
+227 SFMTIY
-233 LLSALLRDKLRLR
+233 LLSALLRDKVRLR
-246 QWGAGCITVFF
+246 QWGAGCIAVLF
-257 LLLLNPVVNIPHT
+257 LLLLNSIINIPHT

-275 KTELVDTFSQ
+275 KTELVDTFSE
-285 EYRPLSAVSAKAFAS
+285 EYRPLSAASAKAFAS
-300 KFVPEDQSLYL
+300 KFVPENQSLYL

-331 NISAFTG
+331 NISPFTG
-338 ELSGYSY
+338 ELSEYSY

-355 DKEYRKKTIE
+355 DKEYRQKTIE
-365 FFEKSGRSI
+365 FFERSGRSI
-374 DLHRIQLA
+374 DLNRIQLT
-382 VQKKDGET
+382 VQKEDGET

-400 NERDSFAFATWK
+400 NEEDSLASATWE
-412 KGTLRQAQYENAI
+412 KGTLRQAQYVNAI
-425 FQLKDIDGIRL
+425 FQLKDIDGIHL
-436 TETEIKNRINSMYQN
+436 TETEIKNRINSIYKH
-451 LNLKPPVYQI
+451 LNLKPPAYQI
-461 TGIDDFY
+461 TGIDEFY
-468 YDWQHEVRVTTKDQ
+468 FDWQHEVRVTTKDQ

-488 GSSKEVISFKLSKA
+488 GSTKKVISFKLSKA
-502 FLQQKKGN
+502 ILQQKKGN
-510 VSDEDLLKI
+510 ISDEDLLKI
-519 IGKKPKDIRKETG
+519 IGKTPKDVRKEIG
-532 TSESKQFTF
+532 TSESKQYTF
-541 NHSSHVVN
+541 KRSSHVVN
-549 LLKGDDGIE
+549 LFKGDDGIE
-558 LRVQSQSASSIPHA
+558 LRVQVASSIPHA

>member
-20 EYSIHIIQ
+20 EYSIRIIQ

-37 FVTLPI
+37 FMTLPL
-43 WKEKRSSYVFYAG
+43 WKEKKSGYVFYAG

-65 GITVEMIHQVLVRQ
+65 GMTVEMIHQVLARQ

-117 GMFFV
+117 GMFFA

-145 FFLSGDTGLVWRDM
+145 FFLSGDIWLVWREL
-159 ITILAMAC
+159 ITILVMAG
-167 FAALLLHLFFRLFWQ
+167 FAALVLHLFFRLFWHW
-182 RKWKELLLFYGLI
+182 KWKELLLFYGLI
-195 FAALV
+195 FAALL

-208 KHELQSS
+208 KYELQST

-227 SLMTID
+227 SFMTIY
-233 LLSALLRDKLRLR
+233 LLSALLRDKVRLR
-246 QWGAGCITVFF
+246 QWGAGCIAVLF
-257 LLLLNPVVNIPHT
+257 LLLLNPIINIPHT

-275 KTELVDTFSQ
+275 KTELVDTFSE
-285 EYRPLSAVSAKAFAS
+285 EYRPLSAASAKAFAS
-300 KFVPEDQSLYL
+300 KFVPENQSLYL

-331 NISAFTG
+331 NISPFTG
-338 ELSGYSY
+338 ELSEYSY

-355 DKEYRKKTIE
+355 DKEYRQKTIE
-365 FFEKSGRSI
+365 FFERSGRSI
-374 DLHRIQLA
+374 DLNRIQLA
-382 VQKKDGET
+382 VQKEDGET

-400 NERDSFAFATWK
+400 NEEDSLASAIWE
-412 KGTLRQAQYENAI
+412 KGTLRKAQYVNAI
-425 FQLKDIDGIRL
+425 FQLKDIDGIHL
-436 TETEIKNRINSMYQN
+436 TETEIKNRINSIYKH
-451 LNLKPPVYQI
+451 LNLKPPAYQI
-461 TGIDDFY
+461 TGIDEFY
-468 YDWQHEVRVTTKDQ
+468 FDWQHEVRVTTKDQ

-488 GSSKEVISFKLSKA
+488 GSSNEVISFKLSKA

-510 VSDEDLLKI
+510 VSDKDLLKI
-519 IGKKPKDIRKETG
+519 IGKTPKDVRKEIG
-532 TSESKQFTF
+532 TSESKQYTF
-541 NHSSHVVN
+541 KRSSHVVN
-549 LLKGDDGIE
+549 LFKGDDGIE
-558 LRVQSQSASSIPHA
+558 LRVQVASSIPHA

>member
-1 MFDLFS
+1 MFELFS

-20 EYSIHIIQ
+20 EYSIRIIQ

-37 FVTLPI
+37 FMTLPL
-43 WKEKRSSYVFYAG
+43 WKEKKSGYVFYAG

-65 GITVEMIHQVLVRQ
+65 GMTVEMIHQVLARQ

-117 GMFFV
+117 GMFFA

-145 FFLSGDTGLVWRDM
+145 FFLSGDIWLVWREL
-159 ITILAMAC
+159 ITILVMAG
-167 FAALLLHLFFRLFWQ
+167 FAALVLHLFFCLFWHW
-182 RKWKELLLFYGLI
+182 KWKELLLFYGLI
-195 FAALV
+195 FAALLF
-200 YIFYPSIS
+200 IFYPSIS
-208 KHELQSS
+208 KYELQST

-227 SLMTID
+227 SFMTIY
-233 LLSALLRDKLRLR
+233 LLSALLRDKVRLR
-246 QWGAGCITVFF
+246 QWGAGCIAVFF
-257 LLLLNPVVNIPHT
+257 LLLLNPIINIPHT

-275 KTELVDTFSQ
+275 KTELVDTFSE
-285 EYRPLSAVSAKAFAS
+285 EYRPLSAASAKAFAS
-300 KFVPEDQSLYL
+300 KFVPENQSLYL

-331 NISAFTG
+331 NISPFTG
-338 ELSGYSY
+338 ELSEYSY

-355 DKEYRKKTIE
+355 DKEYRQKTIE
-365 FFEKSGRSI
+365 FFERSGRSI
-374 DLHRIQLA
+374 DLNRIQLA
-382 VQKKDGET
+382 VQKEDGET

-400 NERDSFAFATWK
+400 NEEDSLASAIWE
-412 KGTLRQAQYENAI
+412 KGTLRKAQYVNAI
-425 FQLKDIDGIRL
+425 FQLKDIDGIHL
-436 TETEIKNRINSMYQN
+436 TETEIKNRINSIYKH
-451 LNLKPPVYQI
+451 LNLKPPAYQI
-461 TGIDDFY
+461 TGIDEFY
-468 YDWQHEVRVTTKDQ
+468 FDWQHEVRVTTKDQ

-488 GSSKEVISFKLSKA
+488 GSSNEVISFKLSKA

-519 IGKKPKDIRKETG
+519 IGKTPKDVRKEIG
-532 TSESKQFTF
+532 TSESKQYTF
-541 NHSSHVVN
+541 KRSSHVVN
-549 LLKGDDGIE
+549 LFKGDDGIE
-558 LRVQSQSASSIPHA
+558 LRVQVASSIPHA

>member
-1 MFDLFS
+1 MLDLFS

-20 EYSIHIIQ
+20 EYSIRIIQ

-37 FVTLPI
+37 FMTLPL
-43 WKEKRSSYVFYAG
+43 WKEKKSGYVFYAG

-65 GITVEMIHQVLVRQ
+65 GMTVEMIHQVLARQ

-107 VITLPYLKNK
+107 VISLPYLKNK
-117 GMFFV
+117 GMFFA

-134 TVFIVFAESKK
+134 TVFIVFAESIK
-145 FFLSGDTGLVWRDM
+145 FFLSGDMDLVWRDL
-159 ITILAMAC
+159 ITILLMAG
-167 FAALLLHLFFRLFWQ
+167 FAALVLHLFFRLFWHW
-182 RKWKELLLFYGLI
+182 KWKELLLFYGLI
-195 FAALV
+195 FAALL

-208 KHELQSS
+208 KYELQST

-227 SLMTID
+227 SFMTIY
-233 LLSALLRDKLRLR
+233 LLSALLRDKVRLR
-246 QWGAGCITVFF
+246 QWGAGCIAVFF
-257 LLLLNPVVNIPHT
+257 LLLLNPIINIPHT

-275 KTELVDTFSQ
+275 KTELVDTFSE
-285 EYRPLSAVSAKAFAS
+285 EYRPLSAASAKAFAS
-300 KFVPEDQSLYL
+300 KFVPKNQSLYL

-326 DQYEV
+326 DQYEL
-331 NISAFTG
+331 NISPFTG
-338 ELSGYSY
+338 ELSEYSY

-365 FFEKSGRSI
+365 FFERSGRSI
-374 DLHRIQLA
+374 DLQRIQLA
-382 VQKKDGET
+382 VKKEDGET
-390 NVLLLPKMSQ
+390 DVLLLPKMSQ
-400 NERDSFAFATWK
+400 NEEDSLASATWK
-412 KGTLRQAQYENAI
+412 KGTLRQAQYVNAI
-425 FQLKDIDGIRL
+425 FQLKDIDGIHL
-436 TETEIKNRINSMYQN
+436 TETEIKNRINSIYKH
-451 LNLKPPVYQI
+451 LNLKPPAYQI
-461 TGIDDFY
+461 TGIDEFY
-468 YDWQHEVRVTTKDQ
+468 FDWQHEVRVTTKDQ

-488 GSSKEVISFKLSKA
+488 GSTKKVISFKLSKA
-502 FLQQKKGN
+502 ILQQKKGN
-510 VSDEDLLKI
+510 ISDEDLLKI

-532 TSESKQFTF
+532 TSESKQYTF
-541 NHSSHVVN
+541 KRSSHVVN
-549 LLKGDDGIE
+549 LFKGDDGIE
-558 LRVQSQSASSIPHA
+558 LRVQVASSIPHA
-572 VSNQDREDVYQQ
+572 VSNQDRDDVYQQ
-584 VLKRY
+584 VLKRF

-598 IKPVRMID
+598 IKPVKMID

>member
-20 EYSIHIIQ
+20 EYSIRIIQ

-37 FVTLPI
+37 FMTLPL
-43 WKEKRSSYVFYAG
+43 WKEKKSGYVFYAG

-65 GITVEMIHQVLVRQ
+65 GMTVEMIHQVLARQ

-107 VITLPYLKNK
+107 VISLPYLKNK
-117 GMFFV
+117 GMFFA

-145 FFLSGDTGLVWRDM
+145 FFLSGDMDLVWRDL
-159 ITILAMAC
+159 ITILLMAG
-167 FAALLLHLFFRLFWQ
+167 FAALVLHLFFRLFWHW
-182 RKWKELLLFYGLI
+182 KWKELLLFYGLI
-195 FAALV
+195 FAALL

-208 KHELQSS
+208 KYELQST

-227 SLMTID
+227 SFMTIY
-233 LLSALLRDKLRLR
+233 LLSALLRDKVRLR
-246 QWGAGCITVFF
+246 QWGAGCIAVLF
-257 LLLLNPVVNIPHT
+257 LLLLNPIINIPHT

-275 KTELVDTFSQ
+275 KTELVDTFSE
-285 EYRPLSAVSAKAFAS
+285 EYRPLSAASAKAFAS
-300 KFVPEDQSLYL
+300 KFVPENQSLYL

-331 NISAFTG
+331 NISPFTG
-338 ELSGYSY
+338 ELSEYSY

-355 DKEYRKKTIE
+355 DKEYRQKTIE
-365 FFEKSGRSI
+365 FFERSGRSI
-374 DLHRIQLA
+374 DLNRIQLT
-382 VQKKDGET
+382 VQKEDGET

-400 NERDSFAFATWK
+400 NEEDSLASATWE
-412 KGTLRQAQYENAI
+412 KGTLRQAQYVNAI
-425 FQLKDIDGIRL
+425 FQLKDIDGIHL
-436 TETEIKNRINSMYQN
+436 TETEIKNRINSIYKH
-451 LNLKPPVYQI
+451 LNLKPPAYQI
-461 TGIDDFY
+461 TGIDEFY
-468 YDWQHEVRVTTKDQ
+468 FDWQHEVRVTTKDQ

-519 IGKKPKDIRKETG
+519 IGKTPKDVRKEIG
-532 TSESKQFTF
+532 TSESKQYTF
-541 NHSSHVVN
+541 KRSSHVVN
-549 LLKGDDGIE
+549 LFKGDDGIE
-558 LRVQSQSASSIPHA
+558 LRVQVASSIPHA

>member
-20 EYSIHIIQ
+20 EYSIRIIQ

-37 FVTLPI
+37 FMTLPL
-43 WKEKRSSYVFYAG
+43 WKEKKSGYVFYGG

-65 GITVEMIHQVLVRQ
+65 GMTVEMIHQVLARQ

-107 VITLPYLKNK
+107 VISLPYLKNK
-117 GMFFV
+117 GMFFA

-145 FFLSGDTGLVWRDM
+145 FFLSGDMDLVWRDL
-159 ITILAMAC
+159 ITILLMAG
-167 FAALLLHLFFRLFWQ
+167 FAALVLHLFFRLFWHW
-182 RKWKELLLFYGLI
+182 KWKELLLFYGLI
-195 FAALV
+195 FASLL

-208 KHELQSS
+208 KYELQST

-227 SLMTID
+227 SFMTIY
-233 LLSALLRDKLRLR
+233 LLSALLRDKVRLR
-246 QWGAGCITVFF
+246 QWGAGCIAVFF
-257 LLLLNPVVNIPHT
+257 LLLLNPIINIPHT

-275 KTELVDTFSQ
+275 KTELVDTFSE
-285 EYRPLSAVSAKAFAS
+285 EYRPLSAASAKAFAS
-300 KFVPEDQSLYL
+300 KFVPENQSLFL

-331 NISAFTG
+331 NISPFTG
-338 ELSGYSY
+338 ELSEYSY

-355 DKEYRKKTIE
+355 DKEYRQKTIE
-365 FFEKSGRSI
+365 FFERSGKSI
-374 DLHRIQLA
+374 DLNRIQLA
-382 VQKKDGET
+382 VQKEDGET
-390 NVLLLPKMSQ
+390 NVLLLPKMFQ
-400 NERDSFAFATWK
+400 NEEDSLASAIWE
-412 KGTLRQAQYENAI
+412 KGTLRKAQYVNAI
-425 FQLKDIDGIRL
+425 FQLKDIDGIHL
-436 TETEIKNRINSMYQN
+436 TETEIKNRINSIYKH
-451 LNLKPPVYQI
+451 LNLKPPAYQI
-461 TGIDDFY
+461 TGIDEFY
-468 YDWQHEVRVTTKDQ
+468 FDWQHEVRVTTKDQ

-488 GSSKEVISFKLSKA
+488 GSTKKVISFKLSKA
-502 FLQQKKGN
+502 ILQQKKGN
-510 VSDEDLLKI
+510 ISDEDLLKI
-519 IGKKPKDIRKETG
+519 IGKTPKDVRKEIG
-532 TSESKQFTF
+532 TSESKQYTF
-541 NHSSHVVN
+541 KRSSHVVN
-549 LLKGDDGIE
+549 LFKGDDGIE
-558 LRVQSQSASSIPHA
+558 LRVQVASSIPHV

>member
-7 DLSLHFERYFILN
+7 DLSLHFERFFILN

-28 WCVLGLFVL
+28 WCVLGLFVV
-37 FVTLPI
+37 FVTLPL
-43 WKEKRSSYVFYAG
+43 WKKKKSGYIFYAG

-65 GITVEMIHQVLVRQ
+65 GMTIEMIHQVLARQ

-107 VITLPYLKNK
+107 VISLPYLKNK
-117 GMFFV
+117 GMFFA

-134 TVFIVFAESKK
+134 TVFIVLAESKE
-145 FFLSGDTGLVWRDM
+145 FFLSGDMDLVWRDL
-159 ITILAMAC
+159 ITILLMAG
-167 FAALLLHLFFRLFWQ
+167 FAALVLHLFFRLFWH

-195 FAALV
+195 FTALL
-200 YIFYPSIS
+200 YIFYPSIT
-208 KHELQSS
+208 KYELQSS

-227 SLMTID
+227 SFMTIY
-233 LLSALLRDKLRLR
+233 LLYALLRDKMRLK
-246 QWGAGCITVFF
+246 QWSAGCIAVFF
-257 LLLLNPVVNIPHT
+257 LLLLNPIINIPHT

-275 KTELVDTFSQ
+275 KTELIDTFSE
-285 EYRPLSAVSAKAFAS
+285 EYRPLSAGSAKAFAS
-300 KFVPEDQSLYL
+300 KFVPENQSLYL
-311 NASHQPIPYHYVFAD
+311 NAGHQPIPYHYVFAD

-331 NISAFTG
+331 NISPFTG
-338 ELSGYSY
+338 ELSSYTY

-355 DKEYRKKTIE
+355 DKEYKKKTIE
-365 FFEKSGRSI
+365 FFERSGRSI
-374 DLHRIQLA
+374 DLNRIQLA
-382 VQKKDGET
+382 VQKEDGET
-390 NVLLLPKMSQ
+390 DVLLLPKMSQ
-400 NERDSFAFATWK
+400 NEDDSLAFATWE

-425 FQLKDIDGIRL
+425 FQLKDIDGIQL
-436 TETEIKNRINSMYQN
+436 TETEVKNRIKSIYQN
-451 LNLKPPVYQI
+451 LNLKPPAYQI
-461 TGIDDFY
+461 TGIDEFY
-468 YDWQHEVRVTTKDQ
+468 FDWQHEVRVTTKDQ
-482 SEFLFN
+482 SEFVFN
-488 GSSKEVISFKLSKA
+488 GSTKDVLSFKLSKA
-502 FLQQKKGN
+502 ILQQKKGN
-510 VSDEDLLKI
+510 VSDEDLLKM
-519 IGKKPKDIRKETG
+519 IGKKSEDVRKETG
-532 TSESKQFTF
+532 TSESKQYIL
-541 NHSSHVVN
+541 NRSSHVVN
-549 LLKGDDGIE
+549 LFKADDEIE
-558 LRVQSQSASSIPHA
+558 LKVQSVSSTPHA
-572 VSNQDREDVYQQ
+572 VSNQDRDEVYQQ

-611 DISWLVIIQTF
+611 DISWFVIIQTF

>member
-20 EYSIHIIQ
+20 EYSIRIIQ

-37 FVTLPI
+37 FMTLPL
-43 WKEKRSSYVFYAG
+43 WKEKKSGYVFYGG

-65 GITVEMIHQVLVRQ
+65 GMTVEMIHQVLARQ

-107 VITLPYLKNK
+107 VISLPYLKNK
-117 GMFFV
+117 GMFFA

-145 FFLSGDTGLVWRDM
+145 FFLSGDMDLVWRDL
-159 ITILAMAC
+159 ITILLMAG
-167 FAALLLHLFFRLFWQ
+167 FAALVLHLFFRLFWHW
-182 RKWKELLLFYGLI
+182 KWKELLLFYGLI
-195 FAALV
+195 FAALL

-208 KHELQSS
+208 KYELQST

-227 SLMTID
+227 SFMTIY
-233 LLSALLRDKLRLR
+233 LLSALLRDKVRLR
-246 QWGAGCITVFF
+246 QWGAGCIAVLF
-257 LLLLNPVVNIPHT
+257 LLLLNPIINIPHT

-275 KTELVDTFSQ
+275 KTELVDTFSE
-285 EYRPLSAVSAKAFAS
+285 EYRPLSAASAKAFAS
-300 KFVPEDQSLYL
+300 KFVPENQSLYL

-331 NISAFTG
+331 NISPFTG
-338 ELSGYSY
+338 ELSEYSY

-355 DKEYRKKTIE
+355 DKEYRQKTIE
-365 FFEKSGRSI
+365 FFERSGRSI
-374 DLHRIQLA
+374 DLNRIQLT
-382 VQKKDGET
+382 VQKEDGET
-390 NVLLLPKMSQ
+390 NVLLLPKMTQ
-400 NERDSFAFATWK
+400 NEEDSLASATWE
-412 KGTLRQAQYENAI
+412 KGTLRQAQYVNAI
-425 FQLKDIDGIRL
+425 FQLKDIDGIHL
-436 TETEIKNRINSMYQN
+436 TETEIKNRINSIYKH
-451 LNLKPPVYQI
+451 LNLKPPAYQI
-461 TGIDDFY
+461 TGIDEFY
-468 YDWQHEVRVTTKDQ
+468 FDWQHEVRVTTKDQ

-488 GSSKEVISFKLSKA
+488 GSLNEVISFKLSKA

-519 IGKKPKDIRKETG
+519 IGKTPKDIRKEIG
-532 TSESKQFTF
+532 TSESKQYTF
-541 NHSSHVVN
+541 KRSSHVVN
-549 LLKGDDGIE
+549 LFKGDDGIE
-558 LRVQSQSASSIPHA
+558 LRVQVASSIPHA

>member
-37 FVTLPI
+37 FMTLPL
-43 WKEKRSSYVFYAG
+43 WKEKKSGYAFYSG

-65 GITVEMIHQVLVRQ
+65 GMTVEMIHQVLARQ

-117 GMFFV
+117 GLFFA

-159 ITILAMAC
+159 ITILVIAC
-167 FAALLLHLFFRLFWQ
+167 FAALLLHLFFRLFWHW
-182 RKWKELLLFYGLI
+182 KWKELLLFYSLI
-195 FAALV
+195 FAALL

-208 KHELQSS
+208 KYELQST
-215 FKSIVILAAAAG
+215 FKSIVILVAAAG
-227 SLMTID
+227 SFMTIY
-233 LLSALLRDKLRLR
+233 LLSALLRNKVRLR
-246 QWGAGCITVFF
+246 QWGAGCIAVFF
-257 LLLLNPVVNIPHT
+257 LLLLNPIVNIPHT

-275 KTELVDTFSQ
+275 KTELVDTFSD
-285 EYRPLSAVSAKAFAS
+285 EYRPLSAISAKAFAS

-338 ELSGYSY
+338 ELSEYSY

-365 FFEKSGRSI
+365 FFERSGRSI
-374 DLHRIQLA
+374 DLQRIQLA
-382 VQKKDGET
+382 VKKEGGET
-390 NVLLLPKMSQ
+390 DVLLLPKMSQ
-400 NERDSFAFATWK
+400 NEEDSLAFATWK
-412 KGTLRQAQYENAI
+412 KGTLRQARYVNAI
-425 FQLKDIDGIRL
+425 FQLKDIDGIHL
-436 TETEIKNRINSMYQN
+436 TETEIKNRINSIYKH
-451 LNLKPPVYQI
+451 LNLEPPAYQI
-461 TGIDDFY
+461 TGIDEFY
-468 YDWQHEVRVTTKDQ
+468 FDWQHKVRVTTKDH

-488 GSSKEVISFKLSKA
+488 GSTKEVISFKLSKA
-502 FLQQKKGN
+502 ILQQKKGN

-519 IGKKPKDIRKETG
+519 IGKTPKDVRKETG
-532 TSESKQFTF
+532 TSESKQYTF
-541 NHSSHVVN
+541 KHSSQVVN
-549 LLKGDDGIE
+549 LFKGDDGIE
-558 LRVQSQSASSIPHA
+558 LRVQVASSIPHA
-572 VSNQDREDVYQQ
+572 VSNQDREEVYQQ

-611 DISWLVIIQTF
+611 DNSWLVIIQTF

>member
-20 EYSIHIIQ
+20 EYSIRIIQ

-37 FVTLPI
+37 FMTLPL
-43 WKEKRSSYVFYAG
+43 WKEKKSGYVFYAG

-65 GITVEMIHQVLVRQ
+65 GITVEMIHQVLARQ

-117 GMFFV
+117 GMFFA

-145 FFLSGDTGLVWRDM
+145 FFLSGDMGLVWRDL
-159 ITILAMAC
+159 ITILVMAG
-167 FAALLLHLFFRLFWQ
+167 FAALVLHLFFRLFWHW
-182 RKWKELLLFYGLI
+182 KWKGLLLFYGLI
-195 FAALV
+195 FAALL

-208 KHELQSS
+208 KYELQST

-227 SLMTID
+227 SFMTIY
-233 LLSALLRDKLRLR
+233 LLSALLRDKVRLR
-246 QWGAGCITVFF
+246 QWGAGCIAVLF
-257 LLLLNPVVNIPHT
+257 LLLLNPIINIPHT

-275 KTELVDTFSQ
+275 KTELVDTFSE
-285 EYRPLSAVSAKAFAS
+285 EYRPLSAASAKAFAS
-300 KFVPEDQSLYL
+300 KFVPENQSLYL

-331 NISAFTG
+331 NISPFTG
-338 ELSGYSY
+338 ELSEYSY

-355 DKEYRKKTIE
+355 DKEYRQKTIE
-365 FFEKSGRSI
+365 FFERSGRSI
-374 DLHRIQLA
+374 DLNRIQLT
-382 VQKKDGET
+382 VQKEDGET

-400 NERDSFAFATWK
+400 NEEDSLASATWE
-412 KGTLRQAQYENAI
+412 KGTLRQAQYVNAI
-425 FQLKDIDGIRL
+425 FQLKDIDGIHL
-436 TETEIKNRINSMYQN
+436 TETEIKNRINSIYKH
-451 LNLKPPVYQI
+451 LNLKPPAYQI
-461 TGIDDFY
+461 TGIDEFY
-468 YDWQHEVRVTTKDQ
+468 FDWQHEVRVTTKDQ

-488 GSSKEVISFKLSKA
+488 GSSNEVISFKLSKA

-519 IGKKPKDIRKETG
+519 IGKTPKDVRKEIG
-532 TSESKQFTF
+532 TSESKQYTF
-541 NHSSHVVN
+541 KRSSHVVN
-549 LLKGDDGIE
+549 LFKGDDGIE
-558 LRVQSQSASSIPHA
+558 LRVQVASSIPHA

-598 IKPVRMID
+598 IKTVRMID

>member
-20 EYSIHIIQ
+20 EYSIRIIQ

-37 FVTLPI
+37 FMTLPL
-43 WKEKRSSYVFYAG
+43 WKEKKSGYVFYGG

-65 GITVEMIHQVLVRQ
+65 GMTVEMIHQVLARQ

-107 VITLPYLKNK
+107 VISLPYLKNK
-117 GMFFV
+117 GMFFA

-145 FFLSGDTGLVWRDM
+145 FFLSGDMDLVWRDL
-159 ITILAMAC
+159 ITILLMAG
-167 FAALLLHLFFRLFWQ
+167 FAALVLHLFFRLFWHW
-182 RKWKELLLFYGLI
+182 KWKELLLFYGLI
-195 FAALV
+195 FAALL

-208 KHELQSS
+208 KYELQST

-227 SLMTID
+227 SFMTIY
-233 LLSALLRDKLRLR
+233 LLSALLRDKVRLR
-246 QWGAGCITVFF
+246 QWGAGCIAVLF
-257 LLLLNPVVNIPHT
+257 LLLLNPIINIPHT

-275 KTELVDTFSQ
+275 KTELVDTFSE
-285 EYRPLSAVSAKAFAS
+285 EYRPLSAASAKAFAS
-300 KFVPEDQSLYL
+300 KFVPENQSLYL

-331 NISAFTG
+331 NISPFTG
-338 ELSGYSY
+338 ELSEYSY

-355 DKEYRKKTIE
+355 DKEYRQKTIE
-365 FFEKSGRSI
+365 FFERSGRSI
-374 DLHRIQLA
+374 DLNRIQLT
-382 VQKKDGET
+382 VQKEDGET

-400 NERDSFAFATWK
+400 NEEDSLASATWE
-412 KGTLRQAQYENAI
+412 KGTLRQAQYVNAI
-425 FQLKDIDGIRL
+425 FQLKDIDGIHL
-436 TETEIKNRINSMYQN
+436 TETEIKNRINSIYKH
-451 LNLKPPVYQI
+451 LNLKPPAYQI
-461 TGIDDFY
+461 TGIDEFY
-468 YDWQHEVRVTTKDQ
+468 FDWQHEVRVTTKDQ

-488 GSSKEVISFKLSKA
+488 GSLNEVISFKLSKA

-519 IGKKPKDIRKETG
+519 IGKTPKDIRKEIG
-532 TSESKQFTF
+532 TSESKQYTF
-541 NHSSHVVN
+541 KRSSHVVN
-549 LLKGDDGIE
+549 LFKGDDGIE
-558 LRVQSQSASSIPHA
+558 LRVQVASSIPHA

-611 DISWLVIIQTF
+611 DISWLVIIQTL

>member
-20 EYSIHIIQ
+20 EYSIRIIQ

-37 FVTLPI
+37 FMTLPL
-43 WKEKRSSYVFYAG
+43 WKEKKSGYVFYGG

-65 GITVEMIHQVLVRQ
+65 GMTVEMIHQVLARQ

-107 VITLPYLKNK
+107 VISLPYLKNK
-117 GMFFV
+117 GMFFA

-145 FFLSGDTGLVWRDM
+145 FFLSGDMDLVWRDL
-159 ITILAMAC
+159 ITILLMAG
-167 FAALLLHLFFRLFWQ
+167 FAALVLHLFFRLFWHW
-182 RKWKELLLFYGLI
+182 KWKELLLFYGLI
-195 FAALV
+195 FAALL

-208 KHELQSS
+208 KYELQST

-227 SLMTID
+227 SFMTIY
-233 LLSALLRDKLRLR
+233 LLSALLRDKVRLR
-246 QWGAGCITVFF
+246 QWGAGCIAVFF
-257 LLLLNPVVNIPHT
+257 LLLLNPIINIPHT

-275 KTELVDTFSQ
+275 KTELVDTFSE
-285 EYRPLSAVSAKAFAS
+285 EYRPLSAASAKAFAS
-300 KFVPEDQSLYL
+300 KFVPENQSLYL

-331 NISAFTG
+331 NISPFTG
-338 ELSGYSY
+338 ELSEYSY

-355 DKEYRKKTIE
+355 DKEYRQKTIE
-365 FFEKSGRSI
+365 FFERSGRSI
-374 DLHRIQLA
+374 DLNRIQLT
-382 VQKKDGET
+382 VQKEDGET

-400 NERDSFAFATWK
+400 NEEDSLASATWE
-412 KGTLRQAQYENAI
+412 KGTLRQAQYVNAI
-425 FQLKDIDGIRL
+425 FQLKDIDGIHL
-436 TETEIKNRINSMYQN
+436 TETEIKNRINSIYKH
-451 LNLKPPVYQI
+451 LNLKPPAYQI
-461 TGIDDFY
+461 TGIDEFY
-468 YDWQHEVRVTTKDQ
+468 FDWQHEVRVTTKDQ

-519 IGKKPKDIRKETG
+519 IGKTPKDVRKEIG
-532 TSESKQFTF
+532 TSESKQYTF
-541 NHSSHVVN
+541 KRSSHVVN
-549 LLKGDDGIE
+549 LFKGDDGIE
-558 LRVQSQSASSIPHA
+558 LRVQVASSIPHA

-611 DISWLVIIQTF
+611 DISWHVIIQTF

>member
-20 EYSIHIIQ
+20 EYSIRIIQ

-37 FVTLPI
+37 FMTLPL
-43 WKEKRSSYVFYAG
+43 WKEKKSGYVFYGG

-65 GITVEMIHQVLVRQ
+65 GMTVEMIHQVLARQ

-107 VITLPYLKNK
+107 VISLPYLKNK
-117 GMFFV
+117 GMFFA

-145 FFLSGDTGLVWRDM
+145 FFLSGDMDLVWRDL
-159 ITILAMAC
+159 ITILLMAG
-167 FAALLLHLFFRLFWQ
+167 FAALVLHLFFRLFWHW
-182 RKWKELLLFYGLI
+182 KWKELLLFYGLI
-195 FAALV
+195 FAALL

-208 KHELQSS
+208 KYELQST

-227 SLMTID
+227 SFMTIY
-233 LLSALLRDKLRLR
+233 LLSALLRDKVRLR
-246 QWGAGCITVFF
+246 QWGAGCIAVFF
-257 LLLLNPVVNIPHT
+257 LLLLNPIINIPHT

-275 KTELVDTFSQ
+275 KTELVDTFSE
-285 EYRPLSAVSAKAFAS
+285 EYRPLSAASAKAFAS
-300 KFVPEDQSLYL
+300 KFVPENQSLYL

-331 NISAFTG
+331 NISPFTG
-338 ELSGYSY
+338 ELSEYSY

-355 DKEYRKKTIE
+355 DKEYRQKTIE
-365 FFEKSGRSI
+365 FFERSGRSI
-374 DLHRIQLA
+374 DLNRIQLT
-382 VQKKDGET
+382 VQKEDGET
-390 NVLLLPKMSQ
+390 DVLLLPKMSQ
-400 NERDSFAFATWK
+400 NEEDSLASATWE
-412 KGTLRQAQYENAI
+412 KGTLRQAQYVNAI
-425 FQLKDIDGIRL
+425 FQLKDIDGIHL
-436 TETEIKNRINSMYQN
+436 TETEIKNRINSIYKH

-482 SEFLFN
+482 SEFVFN
-488 GSSKEVISFKLSKA
+488 GSSKEVISFKLSKEI
-502 FLQQKKGN
+502 LQQKKGN
-510 VSDEDLLKI
+510 ISNEDLLKI

-532 TSESKQFTF
+532 TSENKQFTF

-549 LLKGDDGIE
+549 LFKGDDGIE
-558 LRVQSQSASSIPHA
+558 LRVQVASSIPHA